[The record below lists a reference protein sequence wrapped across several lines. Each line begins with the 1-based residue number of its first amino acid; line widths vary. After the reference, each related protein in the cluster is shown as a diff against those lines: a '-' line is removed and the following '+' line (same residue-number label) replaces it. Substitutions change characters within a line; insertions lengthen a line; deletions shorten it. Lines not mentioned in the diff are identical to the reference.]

1 MNYVQNLK
9 PSHYKLLQHAASQI
23 AGRKPRRSAPNF
35 SVPREKQHR
44 ARESP
49 FKDIA
54 GSTQKDIVNWLKEDA
69 HHTQQGGGLH
79 SAVVD
84 TFDTLHKYYKQAD
97 DKTVPHVK
105 KIGTALKNI
114 GNTGRVQLDV
124 AADDFLHRA
133 GLRHHKKY
141 ENDEISDEFKDH
153 MDLHKDAYLG
163 VDERKGTGRFK
174 YIQRHST
181 DKYATYLDRNGKAV
195 VAFRGTSPKQALN
208 NNDLVEDVHV
218 ASGNVKNMSDYASY
232 KNHVKNMIDEFGSG
246 NVSLSGY
253 SLGGS
258 KAVALTQEKDLRS
271 HLGNTIALAPG
282 MSALDSDLKQ
292 KANDHKISYM
302 YNHSDSVA
310 NALLEHSGA
319 NHTVRY
325 SEKDPIK
332 AHMII

>member
-54 GSTQKDIVNWLKEDA
+54 GSTQKDIVNWLKQDA
-69 HHTQQGGGLH
+69 HHYNVGGGLH

-84 TFDTLHKYYKQAD
+84 TFDTLHKYYNHAE

-124 AADDFLHRA
+124 AADDFLNRA

-174 YIQRHST
+174 YIQRYST
-181 DKYATYLDRNGKAV
+181 DKYGTYLDRNGKAV

-232 KNHVKNMIDEFGSG
+232 KNHVKNMIDEYGSG

-302 YNHSDSVA
+302 YNHSDNVA

-319 NHTVRY
+319 NHTVQY

-332 AHMII
+332 AHLLL